1 MRDVAFV
8 TSRFYCEKHNK
19 VPGYPIAIFDCVSG
33 SGFYCEKHNKVP
45 GYPVAIFDC
54 VSGSGSY
61 LIITQEVFSNIKI
74 EKQQYKYRPLKKFM
88 I

>member
-1 MRDVAFV
+1 MKEEQNLLLLYSF
-8 TSRFYCEKHNK
+8 EKYNK
-19 VPGYPIAIFDCVSG
+19 VPGKAT
-33 SGFYCEKHNKVP
+33 
-45 GYPVAIFDC
+45 AIFDC

-61 LIITQEVFSNIKI
+61 LIINQEVFSNIKI

>member
-8 TSRFYCEKHNK
+8 TSR
-19 VPGYPIAIFDCVSG
+19 
-33 SGFYCEKHNKVP
+33 FYCEKHNKVP

-61 LIITQEVFSNIKI
+61 LIINQEGFSNIKI